1 MAFDSVSQAQNLWIK
16 GKSFTIENLLGERY
30 GKEAKDFDGC
40 SVGIFRVSST
50 SLSAISAGLLGSTLI
65 RSSCSASILL
75 QLAPQDYHRFHCPVD
90 GRVGDIELIEGAY
103 YTV

>member
-40 SVGIFRVSST
+40 SVGIFRVQLLFL
-50 SLSAISAGLLGSTLI
+50 LSQPD
-65 RSSCSASILL
+65 C
-75 QLAPQDYHRFHCPVD
+75 LAR
-90 GRVGDIELIEGAY
+90 R
-103 YTV
+103 